1 MVAGTLGG
9 HAALGAPLVDSQQA
23 KAAREQLVD
32 RIAMGTR
39 VRDRRVLEALRAVPR
54 HLFVA
59 ASLEE
64 AYQDRPLPIPF
75 GQKIS
80 QPTVVGM
87 MTQALELS
95 AEHHVLEI
103 GTGSGY
109 QAAILSPL
117 CRRIYTIERHRP
129 LLDEAKQRFK
139 KLNLHN
145 VVPRH
150 GDGFAG
156 WPEQAPFDRIVLSC
170 AVPEVPKTLIDQL
183 KVGGMLIA
191 PIGSVP
197 NSDTLRGL
205 ESISQQLTKMIRTQT
220 GVTEEVLIPVVFV
233 PMLSGL
239 P

>member
-109 QAAILSPL
+109 QAAVLSRLAARVNSIEIVPEL
-117 CRRIYTIERHRP
+117 GGAARARLIALGYANVEVRI
-129 LLDEAKQRFK
+129 
-139 KLNLHN
+139 
-145 VVPRH
+145 
-150 GDGFAG
+150 GDGYQG
-156 WPEQAPFDRIVLSC
+156 WPERAPFDRILLTAAPPRLPQS
-170 AVPEVPKTLIDQL
+170 LIDQL
-183 KVGGMLIA
+183 APGGIIVAPVGQQRHQRLVRWRKVVERL
-191 PIGSVP
+191 
-197 NSDTLRGL
+197 
-205 ESISQQLTKMIRTQT
+205 
-220 GVTEEVLIPVVFV
+220 TEEDLGPIAFV
-233 PMLSGL
+233 PMVH
-239 P
+239 

>member
-109 QAAILSPL
+109 QAAVLSRLAARVNSIEIVPEL
-117 CRRIYTIERHRP
+117 GGAARARLIALGYANVEVRI
-129 LLDEAKQRFK
+129 
-139 KLNLHN
+139 
-145 VVPRH
+145 
-150 GDGFAG
+150 GDGYQG
-156 WPEQAPFDRIVLSC
+156 WPERAPFDRILLTAAPPRLPQS
-170 AVPEVPKTLIDQL
+170 LIDQL
-183 KVGGMLIA
+183 APGGIIVAPVGQQRHQRLVRWRKVGERL
-191 PIGSVP
+191 
-197 NSDTLRGL
+197 
-205 ESISQQLTKMIRTQT
+205 
-220 GVTEEVLIPVVFV
+220 TEEDLGPIAFV
-233 PMLSGL
+233 PMVH
-239 P
+239 